1 MFTYFEDRYDSV
13 PAPFLNDMDEM
24 ERTPLLQKDLIA
36 AHNLVKH
43 NQNYQILVLEQ
54 GNVALEKE
62 VNMTIIYPIY
72 HIYV

>member
-1 MFTYFEDRYDSV
+1 
-13 PAPFLNDMDEM
+13 MDEM

-72 HIYV
+72 PIYV